1 MSDTLELQ
9 PRTPGKTKAAR
20 AARKTGMIPGV
31 LYGRGNDPVPFQV
44 DRPVLREAINR
55 AGGRHAVIK
64 VKVPGRKVATH
75 AILRDIQLH
84 PVRDNVLHIDLFEI
98 SMSEK
103 MIATLTV
110 HLVGDAAG
118 VRDGGVLE
126 QQVHEIEVEALPG
139 DLPSD
144 ITIDVSG
151 LEAGHAIRISDLT
164 APAGVE
170 FKSDP
175 DTVLAAIIHA
185 TTMDAAD
192 AEAAAE
198 AAATAV
204 DAAVDAAPAAA
215 DNAS

>member
-31 LYGRGNDPVPFQV
+31 LYGRGNAPVPFQV
-44 DRPVLREAINR
+44 DRPVLRDAINS

-64 VKVPGRKVATH
+64 VQVPGRKDATH
-75 AILRDIQLH
+75 AVLKDIQLH

-103 MIATLTV
+103 MIATVTV

-126 QQVHEIEVEALPG
+126 QQVHEVEVEGLPG
-139 DLPSD
+139 NLPSV
-144 ITIDVSG
+144 ITVDVSA
-151 LEAGHAIRISDLT
+151 LEAGHAIRIGDIV

-175 DTVLAAIIHA
+175 DTVLAAIIQP
-185 TTMDAAD
+185 TTMDKIE
-192 AEAAAE
+192 AEQS
-198 AAATAV
+198 AV
-204 DAAVDAAPAAA
+204 SGSTPDL
-215 DNAS
+215 S

>member
-31 LYGRGNDPVPFQV
+31 LYGRGNEPVPFQV

-64 VKVPGRKVATH
+64 VQVPGRKVATH
-75 AILRDIQLH
+75 AVLKDIQLH

-103 MIATLTV
+103 MVATVTV

-126 QQVHEIEVEALPG
+126 QQVHEIEVEGLPG
-139 DLPSD
+139 NLPSE
-144 ITIDVSG
+144 ITVDVSE
-151 LEAGHAIRISDLT
+151 LEAGHAIRIGDIT

-175 DTVLAAIIHA
+175 DTVLAAIIQP
-185 TTMDAAD
+185 TTMDEIEAEQAAD
-192 AEAAAE
+192 TGSEP
-198 AAATAV
+198 
-204 DAAVDAAPAAA
+204 DA
-215 DNAS
+215 S